1 MGNKAKILK
10 KNAKAVNALAK
21 YARQNAGKGNPYY
34 IIRMSFEWFGKNCGS
49 DFTPLPNRVKALFR
63 QLKSLRCRAR

>member
-10 KNAKAVNALAK
+10 KNTKALTALAK
-21 YARQNAGKGNPYY
+21 YARQNHSKGNPYF
-34 IIRMSFEWFGKNCGS
+34 IIILSFEWFGKNCGS

-63 QLKSLRCRAR
+63 QLKSL